1 MAAILTAISPHAG
14 ALEWPTRLTG
24 MVDVSR
30 RGLFGAG
37 AGAVAG
43 VGLAASMGL
52 ARPSTSSAQ
61 PQVSGR
67 SHSPYGEH
75 QPGITTP
82 VPAAGRLIAFDLLP
96 DVDAAALGRLMRVW
110 TTDIVALTEGRPA
123 AGDTLPDMA
132 QPGVSMTVLVGLGP
146 GVFELD
152 GLRAKLPAG
161 FQEIPPMRHDRLTD
175 DYSGGDLLLW
185 ISADDFTSVA
195 YAARRLVHDAEP
207 WATTRWAQQGSWRGI
222 GGDGQPATGRNLFG
236 QVDGTA
242 NPKDAE
248 LDAAVW
254 SRDGWLT
261 GGTQLVI
268 RRIEMDLPEWD
279 SLIRHQQELTIG
291 RDLATGAPLTGGDE
305 HTPMDLEATADGA
318 HVIPLD
324 AHARLAHPSQN
335 RGRTMFR
342 RSLNYDDTT
351 SVGLIFGAFQA
362 EIAKQFIPVQRML
375 DDFDALNE
383 WTTAV
388 GSAVF
393 VIPPGFREGEYI
405 AQGLLEG

>member
-1 MAAILTAISPHAG
+1 
-14 ALEWPTRLTG
+14 

-52 ARPSTSSAQ
+52 SRPAASAAT
-61 PQVSGR
+61 PVASGQT
-67 SHSPYGEH
+67 HSPYGDH
-75 QPGITTP
+75 QPGIITP
-82 VPAAGRLIAFDLLP
+82 TPAAGQLIAFDLLP
-96 DVDAAALGRLMRVW
+96 GTDRAALGRLMRVW
-110 TTDIVALTEGRPA
+110 STDIVTLTEGRPA

-152 GLRAKLPAG
+152 GLQAKLPAG
-161 FQEIPPMRHDRLTD
+161 FQEIPPMQHDRLTD

-185 ISADDFTSVA
+185 ISADDFTSIA
-195 YAARRLVHDAEP
+195 YAARRLIHDAEP
-207 WATTRWAQQGSWRGI
+207 WAALRWAQQGSWRGI
-222 GGDGQPATGRNLFG
+222 GGDGEPATGRNLFG
-236 QVDGTA
+236 QIDGTA
-242 NPKDAE
+242 NPKGAE
-248 LDAAVW
+248 LDEALW
-254 SRDGWLT
+254 STDDWLA

-279 SLIRHQQELTIG
+279 SLIRHQQEVSIG
-291 RDLATGAPLTGGDE
+291 RDLAHGAPLTGGDE
-305 HTPMDLEATADGA
+305 HAEMDLEATADGEL
-318 HVIPLD
+318 VIPLD

-362 EIAKQFIPVQRML
+362 NIAKQFIPVQRAL

-383 WTTAV
+383 WTAAV

-393 VIPPGFREGEYI
+393 VIPPGMHEGEYL
-405 AQGLLEG
+405 AQPLLD